1 MSNMSEAFLL
11 ISYGAPC
18 CESDVVPFLGRLLG
32 DRVGSEGLM
41 EKAAMKYYEFAGRN
55 GEFSPLNEQ
64 CRELLRGVGVEFCRV
79 GLPTKIYHGNLYWRP
94 FLEDTI
100 AQMAE
105 DGVTSAKCF
114 ITSAFDSTAG
124 NRRYS
129 YAIDN
134 ACKKIG
140 ETAPVIERLP
150 LPFDQPL
157 FIESQAERLCEAID
171 GQKDSRRRCVETL
184 IFFTAHSIPQDDP
197 FAGNYVEQLNFA
209 CRAVIEKC
217 RSIRRD
223 LPNFEWELVYQSQPI
238 SQNKNNN
245 QTTRWLSPSIK
256 SKISTLVEQSKS
268 TELSATKNIIISPI
282 GFFCENMETINDLD
296 FELGDICAGSSIEL
310 TRVLTVGTMPKIYE
324 MIVQLCGKKSE

>member
-1 MSNMSEAFLL
+1 
-11 ISYGAPC
+11 
-18 CESDVVPFLGRLLG
+18 
-32 DRVGSEGLM
+32 
-41 EKAAMKYYEFAGRN
+41 
-55 GEFSPLNEQ
+55 
-64 CRELLRGVGVEFCRV
+64 
-79 GLPTKIYHGNLYWRP
+79 
-94 FLEDTI
+94 
-100 AQMAE
+100 MAN

-129 YAIDN
+129 SAIDN

-140 ETAPVIERLP
+140 GIAPVIERLP

-171 GQKDSRRRCVETL
+171 GQNNKRRRCVETL

-223 LPNFEWELVYQSQPI
+223 LPNIEWELVYQSQPI
-238 SQNKNNN
+238 SQNKNNDQNNRNN
-245 QTTRWLSPSIK
+245 QTKQWLSPSIK
-256 SKISTLVEQSKS
+256 NKISTLVEQSK
-268 TELSATKNIIISPI
+268 TTKISATKNVIISPI

-296 FELGDICAGSSIEL
+296 FELGDICAGSSIEF

-324 MIVQLCGKKSE
+324 MIVQLCGKKSESK